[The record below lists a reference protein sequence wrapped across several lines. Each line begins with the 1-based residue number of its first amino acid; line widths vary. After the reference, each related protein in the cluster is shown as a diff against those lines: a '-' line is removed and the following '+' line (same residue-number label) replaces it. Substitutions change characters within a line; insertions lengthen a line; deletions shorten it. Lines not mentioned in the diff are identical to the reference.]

1 MEVRGK
7 PSEISWKVTVTLA
20 SGTRLGAYEIVGLAG
35 AGGMGEV
42 YRARDIR
49 LARTV
54 AIKILTP
61 RTNEN
66 LRAQFES
73 EAQTLSQLN
82 HPRICTLYDI
92 GHDNGLDFA
101 VIEYLEGETLA
112 ERLATRPMRLDQ
124 VLRCATEIAEAL
136 DAAHRLGFTHGDLKP
151 ANIMLTAAG
160 VKLLDFGLATRRQY
174 DPRPRVPTSPELPCP
189 RATPDPTT
197 ATATIDD
204 VIVGSVPYMAPEQIE
219 GGPFDTRAD
228 LFAFGAVLYEMIARR
243 RAFEG
248 DDVSAVFTAILE
260 HDPPAL
266 TRCGKEP
273 VPPALNRVVSRAL
286 AKDPDERWQSAGDLA
301 SELRWIGQTLA
312 QTTVKESSHRRVWV
326 AGGVVLLMVI
336 AAAALLTREWR
347 ASPSAIGAMQGIR
360 FEVPAPEGTT
370 FSPSASLLSISPDG
384 RLLAFVG
391 SSPGAATHIW
401 IRDLRSVSARELAGT
416 DGALGP
422 FWSPDSRRIGFFAK
436 GQVKTVGLLGEPPI
450 VIADLAVDTLAG
462 AWNQDDD
469 ILVTGSHGLVQ
480 LSAKGGP
487 MRPLPDPG
495 AGSEASG
502 VCPEFL
508 PDGRHFLY
516 MVRDRREPRENWI
529 VVRSLDASGEKRLL
543 SAGSQAFYVEPGYLM
558 FVRDGSLVSQQFDM
572 AGLRMVGEPI
582 PVTDS
587 DHIGINRNNLRAMLS
602 VSRNGVVAFRT
613 EGVLELTWFDRAGQR
628 LGTVG
633 QAGYDLEPV
642 ISPDGHRLAVSR
654 YDPRSG
660 TKDIW
665 ILDLLRG
672 AADSR
677 LTHQARAS
685 SPIWSVDGS
694 SILFT
699 CGTGSDRARPI
710 CEQAVDSSADAHI
723 LGISSVPYDQSR
735 DGRSIIFGAPGLGNG
750 TSDLWV
756 MTRGSAPVR
765 LSDPRF
771 SARQAQLSPDG
782 RWMAYSSDVTGN
794 DEIYVRAFPNA
805 DAARQISLSGG
816 IEPQWRRDGQEL
828 FWVAADRRLM
838 RASVDTTGTFR
849 SGTPT
854 ALFQTT
860 MDPTARLGIIGR
872 TQYAVAPDGQRFLI
886 NQTPA
891 HATPPPIT
899 VIVNWRPPS

>member
-92 GHDNGLDFA
+92 GHDDGLDFA

-124 VLRCATEIAEAL
+124 VLRCAAEIAEGL

-248 DDVSAVFTAILE
+248 DDVSAVFTTILE

-266 TRCGKEP
+266 IRCGKEP

-312 QTTVKESSHRRVWV
+312 QTPVNESSRRRVWV
-326 AGGVVLLMVI
+326 AGGVALLMVI
-336 AAAALLTREWR
+336 AAATLLTREWR
-347 ASPSAIGAMQGIR
+347 APAGPIAGMQGVR
-360 FEVPAPEGTT
+360 FEVPPPEGTT
-370 FSPSASLLSISPDG
+370 LSPSASMLSISPDG
-384 RLLAFVG
+384 RRLAFLA
-391 SSPGAATHIW
+391 SRPGAAIHIW
-401 IRDLRSVSARELAGT
+401 VRDLDSVAARELPGT

-422 FWSPDSRRIGFFAK
+422 FWSPDGRRIAFFAND
-436 GQVKTVGLLGEPPI
+436 QVKTVGLFGEPPV
-450 VIADLAVDTLAG
+450 VIADLTVNIPAG
-462 AWNQDDD
+462 TWNRNDD
-469 ILVTGSHGLVQ
+469 ILLSGRRGIVR
-480 LSAKGGP
+480 LSARDGP
-487 MRPLPDPG
+487 MATTPSVVASRPEIGGTIPN
-495 AGSEASG
+495 
-502 VCPEFL
+502 FL
-508 PDGRHFLY
+508 PDGRHFLCL
-516 MVRDRREPRENWI
+516 VRETEDPRHNWI
-529 VVRSLDASGEKRLL
+529 VVRTLDSPEEKRLL
-543 SAGSQAFYVEPGYLM
+543 SAGSQAFYVDPGYLM
-558 FVRDGSLVSQQFDM
+558 FVREGSLVAQQFDLD
-572 AGLRMVGEPI
+572 GLRMVGEPV
-582 PVTDS
+582 PVGNV
-587 DHIGINRNNLRAMLS
+587 DHIGLNPNNLRAMLS
-602 VSRNGVVAFRT
+602 VSRNGVVAFRA
-613 EGVLELTWFDRAGQR
+613 EGVRELSWFDRAGQS
-628 LGTVG
+628 LGTIG
-633 QAGYDLEPV
+633 EDGYDLEPV
-642 ISPDGHRLAVSR
+642 ISPEGHRLAVSR
-654 YDPRSG
+654 YDPRWG

-665 ILDLLRG
+665 IFDLLRG
-672 AADSR
+672 GAGSR
-677 LTHQARAS
+677 LTHQRRAS
-685 SPIWSVDGS
+685 SPIWSADGL
-694 SILFT
+694 SILFA
-699 CGTGSDRARPI
+699 CGTEPEREI
-710 CEQAVDSSADAHI
+710 CEQAVGSSADARA
-723 LGISSVPYDQSR
+723 LGIAGVPYDHSP
-735 DGRSIIFGAPGLGNG
+735 DGSIVFGSPGLGTG
-750 TSDLWV
+750 TSDLW
-756 MTRGSAPVR
+756 MTRAGAPPVR
-765 LSDPRF
+765 LTDTTF
-771 SARQAQLSPDG
+771 SERQAQISPNG
-782 RWMAYSSDVTGN
+782 RWIAYSSDVTGK
-794 DEIYVRAFPNA
+794 DEIYVRAYPKT
-805 DAARQISLSGG
+805 DTARKVSLSGG
-816 IEPQWRRDGQEL
+816 IEPQWRRDGREL
-828 FWVAADRRLM
+828 FWLGADRRLM
-838 RASVDTTGTFR
+838 SVSVDTTGTFH
-849 SGTPT
+849 SGTPA

-860 MDPTARLGIIGR
+860 MDPTGRLGVIGR
-872 TQYAVAPDGQRFLI
+872 SQYAVAPNGQRFLI

-891 HATPPPIT
+891 HAAPPPIT